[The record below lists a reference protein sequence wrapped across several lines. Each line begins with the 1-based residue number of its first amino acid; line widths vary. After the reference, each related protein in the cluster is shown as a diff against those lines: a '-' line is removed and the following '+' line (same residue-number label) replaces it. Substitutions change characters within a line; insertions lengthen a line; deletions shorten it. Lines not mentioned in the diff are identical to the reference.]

1 MAVARARWNVV
12 LVVGLAA
19 VAVYF
24 ALPGEAAKNVDYSV
38 IGVASVVCVAVGI
51 ARRRPAERLGWVA
64 IATGNLCFV
73 CGDAVYDGYQYVLH
87 RPTPFPSLADALY
100 LAGYPWLVLGI
111 ARVTRGSAAHGRTR
125 ESVADAAVVAAGA
138 LAISWH
144 FLMGAYA
151 TDPTVGIFGR
161 LVNLAY
167 PVLDLA
173 VLFIVVEG
181 LVFGTARRPVHR
193 LLAVAMIAMVV
204 SDFVYDVMVVHGTYT
219 VGDPVD
225 AGWLLNYLLVGVAAL
240 HPSMALRPGAVP
252 PDAMRVRRRL
262 PLVAVAGLIAP
273 VILVVGALL
282 GSPSDVGP
290 LAAISVAVFVLV
302 VVRLWWMLDHVGGQ
316 ARALE
321 VALGERE
328 ALEGELRV
336 RAFHDDLTGLANR
349 ALLHDRVD
357 HALASVA
364 RGHGLVGVCFC
375 DLDGFKT
382 INDSLGHLA
391 GDAVL
396 VAAGKRISGVVRPGD
411 TVARLGGDEFAVLME
426 DLDDPAV
433 AVAVAERVV
442 SVLRQPVGVGDREVG
457 LSVSVGVAV
466 AGISTTTE
474 QLLSQADSAMYAAKA
489 AGRGRLEIFEP
500 TMLDGTLERLEITS
514 ALAGALER
522 DELFL
527 EYQPQFRL
535 ADGTLE
541 GFEAL
546 VRWQHP
552 RLGLVGPLRFVP
564 LAEETGHIVP
574 IGRFVLEK
582 ACEQAARWSRAGADL
597 SVSVNLS
604 GRQLTDPHLVD
615 DVRTAV
621 AVSGVDP
628 SRLVLEI
635 TESAVIADA
644 GRVGAVLREL
654 KSAGVRLAID
664 DFGTGYCSLT
674 YLKHFPIDV
683 LKIDKSFVDPLADPG
698 AEGEA
703 FITTMVGL
711 AHSLGMRTVAEG
723 IEHADQRL
731 QLTELGCDSA
741 QGFLMSRPL
750 GSDAASDLVDVTV
763 RDAEPG
769 AARASR

>member
-1 MAVARARWNVV
+1 MAAARARWNVV
-12 LVVGLAA
+12 LAAGLVA
-19 VAVYF
+19 VAGYF
-24 ALPGEAAKNVDYSV
+24 ALPGAAAKDGGYFA
-38 IGVASVVCVAVGI
+38 IGAASVVCVAVGI

-64 IATGNLCFV
+64 IAVGNLCFV

-87 RPTPFPSLADALY
+87 RPTPFPSFADALY

-111 ARVTRGSAAHGRTR
+111 ARVTRGRAAKARTR
-125 ESVADAAVVAAGA
+125 ESLADAAIVAAGA

-151 TDPTVGIFGR
+151 TDPSVGTFGK

-173 VLFIVVEG
+173 VLFVVVEG

-193 LLAVAMIAMVV
+193 LLAAAMVAMVV
-204 SDFVYDVMVVHGTYT
+204 SDFAYDVMVVHGTYT
-219 VGDPVD
+219 VGSPVD
-225 AGWLLNYLLVGVAAL
+225 AGWLVNYVLVGVAAL
-240 HPSMALRPGAVP
+240 HPSMALRPDAVP
-252 PDAMRVRRRL
+252 PDAMRARRRL
-262 PLVAVAGLIAP
+262 PLVAVAGLTAP
-273 VILVVGALL
+273 AILAAGAVL
-282 GSPSDVGP
+282 GSERDVGP
-290 LAAISVAVFVLV
+290 LAAISIVVFVLV

-316 ARALE
+316 ASALE
-321 VALGERE
+321 AALQARE
-328 ALEGELRV
+328 ALEGELRE

-349 ALLHDRVD
+349 ALLHDRVG

-396 VAAGKRISGVVRPGD
+396 VAAGKRIAGVVRPGD
-411 TVARLGGDEFAVLME
+411 TVARLGGDEFAVIME
-426 DLDDPAV
+426 DLGDPAV

-442 SVLRQPVGVGDREVG
+442 SVLRQPVVVGDREVG

-466 AGISTTTE
+466 AGVSTTTE

-489 AGRGRLEIFEP
+489 AGRGRLELFEP
-500 TMLDGTLERLEITS
+500 AMLDGPLERLEITS
-514 ALAGALER
+514 ALSGALDR
-522 DELFL
+522 GELFL
-527 EYQPQFRL
+527 EYQPQYCL

-546 VRWQHP
+546 VRWRHP
-552 RLGLVGPLRFVP
+552 RLGLVVPMRFVP

-574 IGRFVLEK
+574 IGRFVLAK
-582 ACEQAARWSRAGADL
+582 ACEQAARWARAGADL
-597 SVSVNLS
+597 VMSVNLS

-621 AVSGVDP
+621 AVSGLDP
-628 SRLVLEI
+628 GRLVLEI

-654 KSAGVRLAID
+654 KSTGVRLAID
-664 DFGTGYCSLT
+664 DFGTGYSSLT
-674 YLKHFPIDV
+674 YLKQFPIDV
-683 LKIDKSFVDPLADPG
+683 LKIDKSFVDPLADPS

-723 IEHADQRL
+723 IEHADQRV

-750 GSDAASDLVDVTV
+750 GRDAATELVDATA
-763 RDAEPG
+763 REREPG
-769 AARASR
+769 TARTAR

>member
-12 LVVGLAA
+12 LVAGLVA
-19 VAVYF
+19 VAGYF
-24 ALPGEAAKNVDYSV
+24 ALPGAAAKNAGYSV
-38 IGVASVVCVAVGI
+38 IGVASVACVAIGI

-64 IATGNLCFV
+64 IAVGNLCFI

-87 RPTPFPSLADALY
+87 RPTPFPSFADALY

-111 ARVTRGSAAHGRTR
+111 ARVTRRRAAKARTR
-125 ESVADAAVVAAGA
+125 ESLADASIVAFGA
-138 LAISWH
+138 LAISWY

-151 TDPTVGIFGR
+151 TDPSVGTFGK

-181 LVFGTARRPVHR
+181 LVFGTGRRPVHR
-193 LLAVAMIAMVV
+193 LLAAAMVAMVV
-204 SDFVYDVMVVHGTYT
+204 SDFAYDVMVVHGTYT
-219 VGDPVD
+219 VGSPVD

-240 HPSMALRPGAVP
+240 HPSMALRPDAVP
-252 PDAMRVRRRL
+252 ADAMQVRRRL
-262 PLVAVAGLIAP
+262 PLVALAGLTAP
-273 VILVVGALL
+273 AILAADALL
-282 GSPSDVGP
+282 GSTSDVGP
-290 LAAISVAVFVLV
+290 LAAISIVVFVLV

-316 ARALE
+316 ASALE
-321 VALGERE
+321 AALQVRE
-328 ALEGELRV
+328 ALEGELRE

-349 ALLHDRVD
+349 ALLHDRVG

-382 INDSLGHLA
+382 INDSLGHLT

-396 VAAGKRISGVVRPGD
+396 VAAGKRIAGVVRPGD

-442 SVLRQPVGVGDREVG
+442 SVLRQPVDVGDREVG

-466 AGISTTTE
+466 AGLSTTTE

-489 AGRGRLEIFEP
+489 AGRGRLELFEP

-514 ALAGALER
+514 ALSGALER
-522 DELFL
+522 GELFL
-527 EYQPQFRL
+527 EYQPQYCL

-546 VRWQHP
+546 VRWRHP
-552 RLGLVGPLRFVP
+552 RLGLVAPMRFVP

-574 IGRFVLEK
+574 IGRFVVEQ
-582 ACEQAARWSRAGADL
+582 ACEQAARWARAGADL
-597 SVSVNLS
+597 VMSVNLS

-628 SRLVLEI
+628 ARLVLEI

-654 KSAGVRLAID
+654 KSTGVRLAID
-664 DFGTGYCSLT
+664 DFGTGYSSLT
-674 YLKHFPIDV
+674 YLKQFPIDV
-683 LKIDKSFVDPLADPG
+683 LKIDKSFVDPLADPS

-723 IEHADQRL
+723 IEHADQRI
-731 QLTELGCDSA
+731 QLAELGCDSA

-750 GSDAASDLVDVTV
+750 GRDAASDLVDATA
-763 RDAEPG
+763 REREPG
-769 AARASR
+769 TARTGR